1 MDGTNKMININ
12 SKINNEVLSYAIEI
26 TKKIVNS
33 IIPQSIDCVGIVTKV
48 IPTKCYVPNGVSIYI
63 KGTGA
68 YSDVLRLGLQ
78 VAVPD
83 YFMFFDDFD
92 RKEFEKYFT
101 HVIKQDVIELYVE
114 FTRKVKEIY
123 EDES

>member
-1 MDGTNKMININ
+1 MDGMNKMIN
-12 SKINNEVLSYAIEI
+12 SEINNEVLSYAIEI
-26 TKKIVNS
+26 TKEVVES

-48 IPTKCYVPNGVSIYI
+48 IPTNKYYIPNGVSVYI
-63 KGTGA
+63 KKTGTF
-68 YSDVLRLGLQ
+68 SDVLQLGLQ
-78 VAVPD
+78 IVIPD

-101 HVIKQDVIELYVE
+101 LTIKQSIIELYVE

-123 EDES
+123 EYES

>member
-1 MDGTNKMININ
+1 MDGMNKMIN
-12 SKINNEVLSYAIEI
+12 SETNNEVLSYAIEI
-26 TKKIVNS
+26 TKEVVKS

-48 IPTKCYVPNGVSIYI
+48 IPTNKYYIPNGVSVYI
-63 KGTGA
+63 KGTGTF
-68 YSDVLRLGLQ
+68 SDVLQLGLQ
-78 VAVPD
+78 VAIPD

-101 HVIKQDVIELYVE
+101 PTIKQSVIELYVE

>member
-1 MDGTNKMININ
+1 M
-12 SKINNEVLSYAIEI
+12 NEVLSYAIEI
-26 TKKIVNS
+26 TKEVVKS

-48 IPTKCYVPNGVSIYI
+48 IPTNKYYVPNGVSIYI
-63 KGTGA
+63 KGTGTF
-68 YSDVLRLGLQ
+68 SDVLQLGLQ
-78 VAVPD
+78 VAIPD

-101 HVIKQDVIELYVE
+101 PTIRQSVIELYVE

>member
-1 MDGTNKMININ
+1 MGGTNKMIN
-12 SKINNEVLSYAIEI
+12 SETNNEVLSYAIKI
-26 TKKIVNS
+26 TKEVVNS

-48 IPTKCYVPNGVSIYI
+48 IPTDKCYVPNGVSIHI
-63 KGTGA
+63 KGTGTF
-68 YSDVLRLGLQ
+68 SDVLQLGLQ
-78 VAVPD
+78 VAIPD
-83 YFMFFDDFD
+83 YFMFFNDFD

-101 HVIKQDVIELYVE
+101 PTIKQSVIELYVE

>member
-1 MDGTNKMININ
+1 MGGTNKMIN
-12 SKINNEVLSYAIEI
+12 SETNNKVLSYAIEI
-26 TKKIVNS
+26 TKKVVNS
-33 IIPQSIDCVGIVTKV
+33 IIPQSIDYVSIVTKV
-48 IPTKCYVPNGVSIYI
+48 IPTNKCYVHNGVSIYI
-63 KGTGA
+63 KGTGTF
-68 YSDVLRLGLQ
+68 SDVLQLGLQ

-101 HVIKQDVIELYVE
+101 PTIKQSVIELYVE

>member
-1 MDGTNKMININ
+1 MDGTNKMIN
-12 SKINNEVLSYAIEI
+12 SETNNEVLSYAIEI
-26 TKKIVNS
+26 TKKVINS
-33 IIPQSIDCVGIVTKV
+33 IIPKSIDCVGIVTKV
-48 IPTKCYVPNGVSIYI
+48 IPTKKCYVPNGVSIYI

-68 YSDVLRLGLQ
+68 FSDVLQLGLQ
-78 VAVPD
+78 VAIPD

-92 RKEFEKYFT
+92 RKEFEKYFVST
-101 HVIKQDVIELYVE
+101 IKQSVIELYVE

>member
-1 MDGTNKMININ
+1 MDGTNKMI
-12 SKINNEVLSYAIEI
+12 SSETNNEVLSYAIEI
-26 TKKIVNS
+26 TKKVVNS

-48 IPTKCYVPNGVSIYI
+48 IPTNKCYVPNGVSVYI
-63 KGTGA
+63 EGTGT

-92 RKEFEKYFT
+92 RKDFEEYFVP
-101 HVIKQDVIELYVE
+101 VIKQSVIELYVE

-123 EDES
+123 EYES

>member
-1 MDGTNKMININ
+1 MIN
-12 SKINNEVLSYAIEI
+12 SETNNEVLSYAIEI
-26 TKKIVNS
+26 TKKVVNS
-33 IIPQSIDCVGIVTKV
+33 IIPQSIDYVGIVTKV
-48 IPTKCYVPNGVSIYI
+48 IPTNKCYVPNGVSIYI

-68 YSDVLRLGLQ
+68 FSDVLQLELQ

-92 RKEFEKYFT
+92 RKEFEEYFVP
-101 HVIKQDVIELYVE
+101 VIKQSVIELYVE